1 MRCAADDTLCVDPHW
16 VRRPSGRL
24 PKKTRREAATILRH
38 QFSDRPVKYSLITG
52 TVLFAVTAPAAAQ
65 WPPPPL
71 YDTAEPARTCESLT
85 TVDLADTTVDSAALE
100 TAGPGGPPYCRVTA
114 IATHPPAN
122 DRVTIWVALPTET
135 WNGRFLGTG
144 GGGFSGGSPRSL
156 PAAVREGFAAA
167 ATDTGHEQNSGSF
180 ALGPD
185 GALEWMLIRDN
196 AYLGIH
202 AMTRV
207 GKELTAA
214 FYGRQPKYS
223 YFRGCSTGG
232 RQGLMEVQRYP
243 DDYDGV
249 LSGAPAINWDRLH
262 LAQMWGQLVMLEA
275 GHFVRPC
282 AFRLAQARA
291 VEACDMQD
299 GLADDVIP
307 EPRQCPFDPAELLGA
322 EVESCGP
329 ITEADIAVLRKI
341 LEGPRRRDGSFL
353 WYGLTPG
360 TDFLALNGTTRDP
373 LGGAPMRITLDWFR
387 YFLARDPDLDW
398 TGLTHASYE
407 HYWDQSVEEFGRVFG
422 TDRTDLSGFR
432 DRGGKAI
439 VWHGWSDPLIYAQ
452 GTVDWFEGVEDR
464 MGDTGDFLRLFMV
477 PGARHCRDIP
487 GITPENPFAAVVR
500 WVEEG
505 VPPDT
510 LDAVRRDGD
519 GEVLESR
526 PICRYPKAA
535 IYSGSGDPNDAASFE
550 CRELR

>member
-1 MRCAADDTLCVDPHW
+1 M
-16 VRRPSGRL
+16 
-24 PKKTRREAATILRH
+24 
-38 QFSDRPVKYSLITG
+38 KYCLAS
-52 TVLFAVTAPAAAQ
+52 TVLSLALAAPAATQ
-65 WPPPPL
+65 WPPPL
-71 YDTAEPARTCESLT
+71 YDSANPARACESLAT
-85 TVDLADTTVDSAALE
+85 LELLDATVESTSVEAA
-100 TAGPGGPPYCRVTA
+100 TAGVPGHCRVTV

-122 DRVTIWVALPTET
+122 DHITIWVALPTGN

-144 GGGFSGGSPRSL
+144 GGGFSGGSPRTL

-167 ATDTGHEQNSGSF
+167 ATDTGHEENSGSF

-214 FYGRQPKYS
+214 FYGRQPGYS

-232 RQGLMEVQRYP
+232 RQGLMVVQRYP

-262 LAQMWGQLVMLEA
+262 LAQMWGQLVMLES

-282 AFRLAQARA
+282 AFRLAQAKA
-291 VEACDMQD
+291 VEACDLQD
-299 GLADDVIP
+299 GLADGVIP
-307 EPRQCPFDPAELLGA
+307 DPRQCPFDPGELLGA
-322 EVESCGP
+322 EAEAESENCGP
-329 ITEADIAVLRKI
+329 ITEADIAVIRKI

-353 WYGLTPG
+353 WYGLAPG
-360 TDFLALNGTTRDP
+360 TNYLSLNGTAGDP
-373 LGGAPMRITLDWFR
+373 PTGRPMRITLDWFR
-387 YFLARDPDLDW
+387 YFLARDPEFDW
-398 TGLTHASYE
+398 TGLSRASYE

-422 TDRTDLSGFR
+422 TDRTDLAGFR

-452 GTVDWFEGVEDR
+452 GTVDWFEGVQER
-464 MGDTGDFLRLFMV
+464 MGETDAFLRLFMA
-477 PGARHCRDIP
+477 PGALHCRDIP
-487 GITPENPFAAVVR
+487 GRTPDNAFAAVVR

-505 VPPDT
+505 VAPET
-510 LDAVRRDGD
+510 LAATRRDENGD
-519 GEVLESR
+519 IVESR
-526 PICRYPKAA
+526 PICRYPKVA
-535 IYSGSGDPNDAASFE
+535 IHSGGGELSVAASFE
-550 CRELR
+550 CREEVLDR